1 MALNLN
7 NVSLKITAGNIRQF
21 PRSATPQIALAGRS
35 NVGKSSLINTILCR
49 RSLARVSSSPGKTIT
64 VNYYDV
70 DGSLYLVDLPG
81 YGYAKRPQTDKA
93 RWSELTDGYF
103 TKNPSRD
110 RIMLVLQLVDMRIG
124 PTADD
129 VMMLDWM
136 NAAVVPFAI
145 AATKAD
151 KLSSARARAEA
162 TEKIL
167 SCPTV
172 PVGTPV
178 IPFSSVT
185 GEGRDEL
192 WRIILS
198 AAGK

>member
-1 MALNLN
+1 MAPNLN

-35 NVGKSSLINTILCR
+35 NVGKSSLINTLLCR
-49 RSLARVSSSPGKTIT
+49 RSLARVSSAPGKTIT

-81 YGYAKRPQTDKA
+81 YGYAKRPQADKA

-136 NAAVVPFAI
+136 NASGVPFAI

-151 KLSSARARAEA
+151 KLSSARSRAEA

-167 SCPTV
+167 SCPSV
-172 PVGTPV
+172 PAGTPV